1 MLLEI
6 RFLISNNCTR
16 WHGILEELSQN
27 RGWKKVAENL
37 RASSFT
43 EGLSVDTTFSQI
55 HLDGE
60 YSNSGFLEKLAKSQ
74 K

>member
-1 MLLEI
+1 M
-6 RFLISNNCTR
+6 FK
-16 WHGILEELSQN
+16 ELSQN
-27 RGWKKVAENL
+27 GGQKIFAENL
-37 RASSFT
+37 CASSFN

-60 YSNSGFLEKLAKSQ
+60 YSNSGILEKLAKTQ